1 MPMQSPSAMPP
12 APPPRQAVPA
22 PEAASQAAPA
32 AASDDGLW
40 SPNAPRPLEWK
51 AALLVLFT
59 LVLVLASVVYV
70 LYARGAFEPT
80 QRLVLTTDD
89 SEGVTVGMNLTFS
102 GFPIGRVRSV
112 DLDKEGG
119 VRITIDVPR
128 RDAHRL
134 RTSSVFTLVRGLV
147 GGTQIRA
154 YTGVPTDPQLT
165 DGAEVAVLRG
175 DATADIPKV
184 TASVKD
190 LLDNLNRMTDKGGA
204 LARTLDNFDKLSEK
218 MSGPR
223 GALSVLVGNDEDAR
237 KLVVALDRTNAL
249 LARLDGVAAK
259 ADTLVGSTNGLV
271 NNANNQVFGTQGLT
285 NDVQTTVKTLNNL
298 LGDTRNTLK
307 EVDGV
312 LREVQGIG
320 ANVKGA
326 TTDLAPLRNDVEANM
341 RKIEGMINDINRRWP
356 FAKDAEVKLP

>member
-1 MPMQSPSAMPP
+1 METSKPTPTPPPMPP
-12 APPPRQAVPA
+12 APPPLTSATAVA
-22 PEAASQAAPA
+22 EAAEDAM
-32 AASDDGLW
+32 W
-40 SPNAPRPLEWK
+40 SPQAPRPLEWK
-51 AALLVLFT
+51 AAALVLFT
-59 LVLVLASVVYV
+59 LALVVASVFYV
-70 LYARGAFEPT
+70 LYSRGAFEPT

-102 GFPIGRVRSV
+102 GFAIGRVHSV
-112 DLDKEGG
+112 DLDEAGG
-119 VRITIDVPR
+119 VRILIDVPR

-154 YTGVPTDPQLT
+154 YTGVPTDPQLA

-184 TASVKD
+184 TASVKE
-190 LLDNLNRMTDKGGA
+190 LLDNLNRMTDKSGA

-237 KLVVALDRTNAL
+237 KLVTALDRTNAL

-320 ANVKGA
+320 SNVKGA

-356 FAKDAEVKLP
+356 FAKEAEVKLP